1 MIGHGWQSCKFCEKR
16 LNGRLKLSVHQK
28 ENHQAE
34 IKPGTMFQR
43 VATARKHLEH
53 VIRWSSEHDE
63 AVLFLSDQASLAYPS
78 IRRMVERKDA
88 DSKTKEEHLAAISRE
103 REHLK
108 RAESEWLGWVMNE
121 NPFEYAELL
130 RLVKLW
136 NSSSFRPNDERRL
149 KLIKGDAG

>member
-43 VATARKHLEH
+43 VATAREHLEH
-53 VIRWSSEHDE
+53 VIRRSSEHDE
-63 AVLFLSDQASLAYPS
+63 AVLFLRDQASLAYPS
-78 IRRMVERKDA
+78 IRKMVERKVA
-88 DSKTKEEHLAAISRE
+88 ASKTKEEHLAAISRE
-103 REHLK
+103 FEHL
-108 RAESEWLGWVMNE
+108 RMAESEWLGWVMNE
-121 NPFEYAELL
+121 NPFEYADLL